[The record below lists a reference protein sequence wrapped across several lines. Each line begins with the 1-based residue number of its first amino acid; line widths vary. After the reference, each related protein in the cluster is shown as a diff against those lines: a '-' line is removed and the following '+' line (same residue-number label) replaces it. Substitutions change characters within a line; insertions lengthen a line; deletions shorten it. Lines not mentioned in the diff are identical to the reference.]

1 MFENT
6 TYSYKWERLHTVE
19 KRRSQPLAFR
29 APYGRLNPV
38 AAAIVTLS
46 LASFGAN
53 AADPAA
59 DIRAALIQ
67 WTDDFNAGRADK
79 VCALFA
85 PDLRANVRGVPE
97 RDYTALC
104 NLLQSSLA
112 DRARHY
118 KYALDIKEVRVWGE
132 VAVVR
137 LVWTLTVSQAGVGT
151 VSVEPGMD
159 IFARQPDGSWKITRF
174 MAYQQ

>member
-1 MFENT
+1 MLRPN
-6 TYSYKWERLHTVE
+6 SLIA
-19 KRRSQPLAFR
+19 L
-29 APYGRLNPV
+29 L
-38 AAAIVTLS
+38 LS
-46 LASFGAN
+46 LPLLGAA
-53 AADPAA
+53 AADPAS

-79 VCALFA
+79 VCGLFA

>member
-1 MFENT
+1 MKNSVQLGHDET
-6 TYSYKWERLHTVE
+6 PVRRL
-19 KRRSQPLAFR
+19 S
-29 APYGRLNPV
+29 RLTILCFP
-38 AAAIVTLS
+38 LS
-46 LASFGAN
+46 LIWITVATVSPAS
-53 AADPAA
+53 ADPAS
-59 DIRAALIQ
+59 DIRSALTQ

-79 VCALFA
+79 VCGLFA

>member
-1 MFENT
+1 M
-6 TYSYKWERLHTVE
+6 SRVI
-19 KRRSQPLAFR
+19 SQ
-29 APYGRLNPV
+29 
-38 AAAIVTLS
+38 IVSSVCLL
-46 LASFGAN
+46 LASISTSFVAH
-53 AADPAA
+53 ADPAS
-59 DIRAALIQ
+59 DIRAALTQ

>member
-1 MFENT
+1 MPHRKCIIAVLLCLLFL
-6 TYSYKWERLHTVE
+6 SVG
-19 KRRSQPLAFR
+19 
-29 APYGRLNPV
+29 APVP
-38 AAAIVTLS
+38 AH
-46 LASFGAN
+46 
-53 AADPAA
+53 ADPAA

-67 WTDDFNAGRADK
+67 WKDDFNAGRADR

-97 RDYTALC
+97 RDYATLC
-104 NLLQSSLA
+104 DLLQRSLN
-112 DRARHY
+112 DRAKHY
-118 KYALDIKEVRVWGE
+118 TYALDIKEIRVWGD

-137 LVWTLTVSQAGVGT
+137 LVWTLTISQSGVGT

-159 IFARQPDGSWKITRF
+159 IFARQPDGAWKITRF